1 MTSYINVPLSEQ
13 TYRRVKQWAKAQR
26 QGVGEAIAAYLDDTM
41 LPTDALPV
49 DPNPAVDSEK
59 AAYLVLHEQLL
70 ENYEGD
76 YVAIYQGELIDHD
89 IEFATLYARVNQ
101 QHPDTFVL
109 IRQVDRVPDPVY
121 HFRSPRF
128 VEKG

>member
-13 TYRRVKQWAKAQR
+13 TYRRVKQWAKAR
-26 QGVGEAIAAYLDDTM
+26 QQDVGEAIAVYLDDTL
-41 LPTDALPV
+41 LPAKALPV

-59 AAYLVLHEQLL
+59 TAYLALHEQLL
-70 ENYEGD
+70 DKYEGE

-89 IEFATLYARVNQ
+89 IEFAVLYTRVNQ

-109 IRQVDRVPDPVY
+109 IRQVEQAPEPVY

-128 VEKG
+128 VEKE